1 MNVLR
6 SWLSRIFIMLFDSRF
21 SEFTLHVTYI
31 SESLDQL
38 RYVLRRNVS
47 TSALQWVRAAVSTA
61 FLVEKLNRKICNLG
75 RVRTLKPPTFVTKS
89 LFNMKDSEV

>member
-21 SEFTLHVTYI
+21 SEFTLHITYI
-31 SESLDQL
+31 SESLDQ
-38 RYVLRRNVS
+38 LRRNVS